1 MAVFAKL
8 AGGQT
13 PPASHS
19 TMEIQF
25 VDENDQPIDL
35 GGGTSATPTVDT
47 LEGATAVG
55 RGVMKATDAAA
66 ARKAIG
72 AGTSNFGGSYNDLA
86 NKPTI
91 PAAYSLPAASATALG
106 GVKKGAAVPDLAADA
121 DAAAIAAKINALLA
135 QLRAAGVIA
144 V

>member
-13 PPASHS
+13 PPDSHS

-25 VDENDQPIDL
+25 VDENDRPIDI
-35 GGGTSATPTVDT
+35 GGAATDITADAIT
-47 LEGATAVG
+47 DATAVG
-55 RGVMKATDAAA
+55 KNLLKAKDAAT
-66 ARKAIG
+66 ARTSIG
-72 AGTSNFGGSYNDLA
+72 AGTSSFSGAYNDLTG
-86 NKPTI
+86 KPTI
-91 PAAYSLPAASATALG
+91 PAAYTLPAASTTTLG

-121 DAAAIAAKINALLA
+121 DATATVAKVNALLA

-144 V
+144 T